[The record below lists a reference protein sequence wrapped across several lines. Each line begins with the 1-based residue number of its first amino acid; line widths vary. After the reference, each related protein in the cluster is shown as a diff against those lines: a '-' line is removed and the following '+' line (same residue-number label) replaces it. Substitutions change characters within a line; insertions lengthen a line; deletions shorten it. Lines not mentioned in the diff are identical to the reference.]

1 MRKRVDATWEVG
13 ENMAGDTTG
22 GAAAPDNHYDR
33 IGGGATVR
41 EAVDR
46 FYALVLADDELAPYF
61 TDVDLARLKRHQV
74 LLLSQ
79 VLGGPTAYDGRELG
93 DAHRG
98 LGITDAQYDKVVA
111 HLVSVLVELG
121 ADDEAIAAAGSV
133 VAAVKP
139 DIVESTAGGGS

>member
-1 MRKRVDATWEVG
+1 
-13 ENMAGDTTG
+13 MAGDTTD
-22 GAAAPDNHYDR
+22 GAAAPGNHYDR
-33 IGGGATVR
+33 IGGGATVS

-61 TDVDLARLKRHQV
+61 TDVDLARLQRHQV

-93 DAHRG
+93 DAQRG
-98 LGITDAQYDKVVA
+98 LGITDAHHHKVVA
-111 HLVSVLVELG
+111 HLVSVLTELG
-121 ADDEAIAAAGSV
+121 ADDDAIAAAGSV

-139 DIVESTAGGGS
+139 DIVETTSGGGS

>member
-1 MRKRVDATWEVG
+1 
-13 ENMAGDTTG
+13 MAGDKTG

-33 IGGGATVR
+33 IGGGAAVR

-61 TDVDLARLKRHQV
+61 TDVDIARLKRHQV

-98 LGITDAQYDKVVA
+98 LGVTDAHYDKVVA
-111 HLVSVLVELG
+111 HLVSVLTELG

-133 VAAVKP
+133 VAAVRP
-139 DIVESTAGGGS
+139 DIVESTADGGV

>member
-1 MRKRVDATWEVG
+1 
-13 ENMAGDTTG
+13 MAGDKTD
-22 GAAAPDNHYDR
+22 GAVAPDNHYDR

-46 FYALVLADDELAPYF
+46 FYPLVLADDELAPYF
-61 TDVDLARLKRHQV
+61 TDVDIARLKRHQV

-98 LGITDAQYDKVVA
+98 LGVTGAHYDKVVA
-111 HLVSVLVELG
+111 HLVGVLTELG

-139 DIVESTAGGGS
+139 DIVESTADGGF

>member
-1 MRKRVDATWEVG
+1 
-13 ENMAGDTTG
+13 
-22 GAAAPDNHYDR
+22 
-33 IGGGATVR
+33 
-41 EAVDR
+41 
-46 FYALVLADDELAPYF
+46 VLADDELAPYF

>member
-1 MRKRVDATWEVG
+1 
-13 ENMAGDTTG
+13 MAGDETG

-33 IGGGATVR
+33 LGGGAAVL

-61 TDVDLARLKRHQV
+61 TDVDIARLKRHQV

-98 LGITDAQYDKVVA
+98 LGVTDAHYDKVVA
-111 HLVSVLVELG
+111 HLVSVLTELG

-133 VAAVKP
+133 VAAVRP
-139 DIVESTAGGGS
+139 DIVESTADGGV

>member
-1 MRKRVDATWEVG
+1 
-13 ENMAGDTTG
+13 MAGDETG

-33 IGGGATVR
+33 IGGGAAVR

-61 TDVDLARLKRHQV
+61 TDVDIARLKRHQV

-98 LGITDAQYDKVVA
+98 LGVTDAHYDKVVA
-111 HLVSVLVELG
+111 HLVSVLTELG

-133 VAAVKP
+133 VAAVRP
-139 DIVESTAGGGS
+139 DIVESTADGGV

>member
-1 MRKRVDATWEVG
+1 
-13 ENMAGDTTG
+13 MAGDKTD

-33 IGGGATVR
+33 IGGGAAVR

-46 FYALVLADDELAPYF
+46 FYTLVLADDELAPYF
-61 TDVDLARLKRHQV
+61 TDVDIARLKRHQV

-98 LGITDAQYDKVVA
+98 LGVTDAHYDRVVA
-111 HLVSVLVELG
+111 HLVSVLTELG

-133 VAAVKP
+133 VAAVRP
-139 DIVESTAGGGS
+139 DIVESTADGGF